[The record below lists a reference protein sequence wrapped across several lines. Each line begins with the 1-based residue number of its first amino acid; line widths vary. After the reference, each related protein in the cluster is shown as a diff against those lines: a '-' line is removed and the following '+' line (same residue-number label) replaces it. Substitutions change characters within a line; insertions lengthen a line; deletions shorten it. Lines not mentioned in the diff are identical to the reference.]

1 MANQGKKI
9 IKTRLKRGKTPKKQ
23 INQKYWKALKYILI
37 AGISLFIV
45 GFIAASSLFVY
56 YARTAPE
63 LDISKLES
71 HSSSIIYDKDGQV
84 IANLGTEKRDL
95 ITTKDIPITL
105 VNAIT
110 SIEDHR
116 FFNHRGVDPVRIF
129 GSFLHNAK
137 SGTTQGGSTLTQQLI
152 KLSYFSTNKTDQTI
166 KRKAQEAWL
175 AVQLER
181 KESKEEILTLY
192 INKVF
197 MANGYY
203 GMRTASLAYYGKEL
217 KDLNLAQTA
226 LLAGMPQ
233 SPNGYNPYTNP
244 EDATLRRNVVLAS
257 MLKYKKISQEDYDN
271 AINTPITDGLQQLK
285 PSVSVPS
292 YLDNFIKQAIEEV
305 QETTGQDVMTDGLK
319 VYTTVDSNAQQ
330 RLYDIVNSDDYVNFP
345 DDDMQVASTVTD
357 VKSGAVVAQIGGRKV
372 PEGTVFGNNQA
383 VNTDR
388 DWGSTMKPLVDYG
401 PAFEYGI
408 YNTTKKT
415 INDAPYNWPGTNDPV
430 YNWDRRYYGQM
441 TVRQALVQSRNIP
454 AIKTLESVGLTKAND
469 FVNGLGIH
477 FSPSIVYSNSISSNT
492 QEAGN
497 EYGASSEKMAAA
509 YAAMASGGIYTK
521 PYYVTKIVTDDGQE
535 KVTSPVQT
543 RAMKETTAYTMTS
556 ILKDVI
562 TGGTMTNGYIPGL
575 YQAGKTGTSN
585 YNDSQI
591 NQVLAD
597 YGKYI
602 SYGETVAPDENF
614 VGYTTNYSM
623 AVWTGY
629 ANRMIPLYGQK
640 LEVALDVY
648 REMMKDLSAN
658 VPNVDW
664 KVPQGISLSG
674 KEVTITK

>member
-1 MANQGKKI
+1 MANERKKI
-9 IKTRLKRGKTPKKQ
+9 TKTRAKKKPVAKKPT
-23 INQKYWKALKYILI
+23 NKYWKVTKYALIT
-37 AGISLFIV
+37 GISVFIV
-45 GFIAASSLFVY
+45 GFIAACSLFFY
-56 YARTAPE
+56 YASTAPE

-71 HSSSIIYDKDGQV
+71 HSSSIIYDKNEQV

-105 VNAIT
+105 VDAIT

-129 GSFLHNAK
+129 GSLLHNAK

-152 KLSYFSTNKTDQTI
+152 KLSYFSTNKSDQTI

-217 KDLNLAQTA
+217 KDLSLPQVA

-244 EDATLRRNVVLAS
+244 DEATTRRNIVLAS
-257 MLKYKKISQEDYDN
+257 MLKYNKISQEDYN
-271 AINTPITDGLQQLK
+271 TAVNTPITDGLQQLK
-285 PSVSVPS
+285 PSVSIPS

-305 QETTGQDVMTDGLK
+305 QATTGQDVMTDGLK

-330 RLYDIVNSDDYVNFP
+330 ELYNIINSDDYVNFP
-345 DDDMQVASTVTD
+345 DDELQVASTVVD
-357 VKSGAVVAQIGGRKV
+357 VKTGAVIAQVGGRNI
-372 PEGTVFGNNQA
+372 PEGTIFGTNQA

-408 YNTTKKT
+408 YNSTKKT
-415 INDAPYNWPGTNDPV
+415 ITDAPYNWPGTNDPV
-430 YNWDRRYYGQM
+430 YNWDRKYYGQM

-469 FVNGLGIH
+469 YVNGLGIK
-477 FSPSIVYSNSISSNT
+477 FAPSIVYSNSISSNT
-492 QEAGN
+492 QESGN

-521 PYYVTKIVTDDGQE
+521 PYYVTKVVTDDGQE

-543 RAMKETTAYTMTS
+543 RAMKETTAYAMTS
-556 ILKDVI
+556 MLKDVI

-585 YNDSQI
+585 YSDDQI
-591 NQVLAD
+591 TQILAD
-597 YGKYI
+597 YGNYI
-602 SYGETVAPDENF
+602 GYGQTVAPDENF

-640 LEVALDVY
+640 LEIALDVY
-648 REMMKDLSAN
+648 REMMIKLSAS

-664 KVPQGISLSG
+664 KVPQGVTLSG
-674 KEVTITK
+674 KEVTINK